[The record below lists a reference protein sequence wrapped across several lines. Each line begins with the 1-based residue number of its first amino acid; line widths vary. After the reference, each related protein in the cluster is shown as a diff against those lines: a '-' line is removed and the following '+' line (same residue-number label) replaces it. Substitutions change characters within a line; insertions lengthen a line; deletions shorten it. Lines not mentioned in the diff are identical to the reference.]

1 MKISYDSKTG
11 IIKYQ
16 GKEFKDLKPYKQY
29 EIIMELEKLL
39 GNNRP
44 CLTDWDMDSMW
55 MSYRYCIGRKTI
67 AANMRAHDIKI
78 HCYNK
83 MSKERS
89 IFTAFDI
96 NREIEDRLRYGKP
109 SFWFNIS
116 RIENKIYTSAL
127 DCFFIF
133 LEKYKID
140 SIEKFLNFKDI
151 NVDFDDKGNPLFS
164 IITWDQYKI
173 NKENEIYKKYNLI
186 DIDEDDIDE
195 NKIPSGFY
203 YELEE
208 LDKYIKQH
216 KPSKDY
222 IYSYISDF
230 EDLMIW
236 NDLCHIFDLEHHHK
250 SVLSNGEECE
260 WFWTYIKDYDSE
272 ENRDNIFKFKKVR
285 VPIDYWK
292 GGSSIVRIADDAI
305 IKDLW

>member
-1 MKISYDSKTG
+1 MKFTYDSNTG
-11 IIKYQ
+11 IIKYR
-16 GKEFKDLKPYKQY
+16 GKEFKDLKPYKQH

-67 AANMRAHDIKI
+67 AASMRAHDIKI
-78 HCYNK
+78 HCYHK
-83 MSKERS
+83 ISKERS

-116 RIENKIYTSAL
+116 RRENKIYTSAL

-133 LEKYKID
+133 LEKYKVD
-140 SIEKFLNFKDI
+140 TKEKFLNFKDI
-151 NVDFDDKGNPLFS
+151 HVDFDENGDPKFLAM
-164 IITWDQYKI
+164 TWEQYHI
-173 NKENEIYKKYNLI
+173 SKENEIYKKYNLI

-195 NKIPSGFY
+195 DKIPSGFY

-222 IYSYISDF
+222 IYSYIIDF
-230 EDLMIW
+230 EDLMVW

-250 SVLSNGEECE
+250 SVLSDGEECE
-260 WFWTYIKDYDSE
+260 WFWTWIKDYDSE

-292 GGSSIVRIADDAI
+292 GGSSIVRISDDAI
-305 IKDLW
+305 VKDLW